1 MMPSMKRR
9 AIVLILACTLVA
21 PATAGAG
28 GAAKSLTGTD
38 PITLAD
44 PFLGTAS
51 GGPDFGTGGG
61 AGNTYPGAT
70 LPFGLVQFGPDTFP
84 DRDTLGGGYAYRDR
98 VIRGFSV
105 DHISGAGCAAEQD
118 FPVTAVTGTMA
129 ASPAIAGSARLR
141 PRFESRFDHAHEAAA
156 PGRYAVT
163 LNPGG
168 PRAINA
174 ALTASTRTA
183 DARFAF
189 PQRANAT
196 VLVNA
201 GGSAMGDTQA
211 AVALD
216 PSRREITG
224 SAQSGWFCYQPGRY
238 HVYFAAHFSRP
249 FRASGAWRRE
259 RLLPGARGASDRVSA
274 GTPPP
279 TPQSLDGAPAPLSA
293 PSTGAQAGAYASFA
307 PGPAVTVEIGVSY
320 VSVAGARANL
330 AAEAAG
336 RSFDSL
342 RTRATQ
348 RWRSWLDRVRVS
360 GGPRRE
366 QRLFATQLYHA
377 LLMPNTLSDVTGRYP
392 GMDGR
397 VHRTHATE
405 YANYSGWDIYRSQ
418 FPLLTMLAPR
428 TASAM
433 AASLLD
439 EGAQSSGQL
448 PKWSQLSTQNDI
460 MVGDPADLMLS
471 DAWAFG
477 ARRFPVRAAL
487 AAMVHGASVPGQ
499 STNNSYVE
507 RAGLADYLRLGYVPA
522 EDDVNVATQTYV
534 HTAVWGAVSTTLEYA
549 LADFGIARLA
559 HSLGA
564 ERICR
569 RFAPRGANWRRVLDP
584 AAGYVRLRARDGAWA
599 APFSPLSSTG
609 FAEGDAAQYTWAVPQ
624 DVVGLTTALH
634 GAARVRSRLG
644 AFFTHLNGGQTSPDA
659 FLGNEPTLDVPY
671 LYDWLGRPSVG
682 AAVIRRALLSLYA
695 PRPAGAPGND
705 DGGEM
710 ASWWVLSSLGL
721 YPAVPGTDVLALTAP
736 LFPRATVRLPGG
748 TLEINA
754 PGATAR
760 SVAIRSAAV
769 DGRPLARTWL
779 PFARLR
785 HGGQLDVVVGHRVG
799 SWGTAASARPPSFS
813 PAATCAG

>member
-1 MMPSMKRR
+1 MRTT
-9 AIVLILACTLVA
+9 VLVLAAALGA
-21 PATAGAG
+21 PATA
-28 GAAKSLTGTD
+28 AASRATKVPTGPD
-38 PITLAD
+38 PVTLAD
-44 PFLGTAS
+44 PFLGTES

-70 LPFGLVQFGPDTFP
+70 LPFGLVQFSPDTFP
-84 DRDTLGGGYAYRDR
+84 DRDTLGGGYAYRDH

-118 FPVTAVTGTMA
+118 FPLTVVTGTLA

-141 PRFESRFDHAHEAAA
+141 PRFEARFDHARESAS
-156 PGRYAVT
+156 PGRYTVT

-168 PRAINA
+168 SRAIRA
-174 ALTASTRTA
+174 ALTASARTA

-189 PQRANAT
+189 PRRSSAT
-196 VLVNA
+196 ALINA

-211 AVALD
+211 AVTID
-216 PSRREITG
+216 RSRREISG
-224 SAQSGWFCYQPGRY
+224 SAQSGWFCYQPGHYR
-238 HVYFAAHFSRP
+238 VYFAARFSRA

-259 RLLPGARGASDRVSA
+259 RLLPGARGAADRVTA
-274 GTPPP
+274 GTLPP

-307 PGPAVTVEIGVSY
+307 PGPAVTVQIGVSY

-336 RSFDSL
+336 RSFADL
-342 RTRATQ
+342 QARAT
-348 RWRSWLDRVRVS
+348 RTWRGWLDRVRVT
-360 GGPRRE
+360 GGSRRQ
-366 QRLFATQLYHA
+366 QRLFASQLYHA

-397 VHRTHATE
+397 VHRTRTTE

-418 FPLLTMLAPR
+418 FPLLAMLAPR

-471 DAWAFG
+471 GAWAFG
-477 ARRFPVRAAL
+477 ARRFPARPAL
-487 AAMVHGASVPGQ
+487 AAMVHSASVPGR
-499 STNNSYVE
+499 STNDTYVE

-549 LADFGIARLA
+549 LADFGIARFA

-564 ERICR
+564 AQICR
-569 RFAPRGANWRRVLDP
+569 RFAGRGANWRRVLDP
-584 AAGYVRLRARDGAWA
+584 GAGYVRLRARDGAWV

-624 DVVGLTTALH
+624 DAAGLTAALH
-634 GAARVRSRLG
+634 GPATVRARLG

-671 LYDWLGRPSVG
+671 LYDWLGRPSAG

-695 PRPAGAPGND
+695 PRPGGAPGND
-705 DGGEM
+705 DAGEM
-710 ASWWVLSSLGL
+710 AAWWVLSALGL

-736 LFPRATVRLPGG
+736 LFPRAIVRLPGG
-748 TLEINA
+748 TLQINA
-754 PGATAR
+754 PGAAAH
-760 SVAIRSAAV
+760 SVAIQSAAI
-769 DGRPLARTWL
+769 DGRPLTRTWL

-785 HGGQLDVVVGHRVG
+785 HGGQLDVVLARRGG

-813 PAATCAG
+813 PAATCTG